1 MKITKKHND
10 GLTNF
15 YDLDSGDIFL
25 SSNAYYLKI
34 NRINLEEK
42 YDVNA
47 VRIDTGEVCY
57 FENDEQIKKV
67 EAELIVEV

>member
-25 SSNAYYLKI
+25 LNNTYYLKI
-34 NRINLEEK
+34 NAIDLG
-42 YDVNA
+42 DDGIVSA
-47 VRIDTGEVCY
+47 VRIDTGEVY
-57 FENDEQIKKV
+57 WFANDERVKKV
-67 EAELIVEV
+67 KAELIVEV

>member
-25 SSNAYYLKI
+25 LGNTYYLKI
-34 NRINLEEK
+34 NVIEPDEG
-42 YDVNA
+42 DDINA
-47 VRIDTGEVCY
+47 VRIDTGEVYC
-57 FENDEQIKKV
+57 FTNDQRVKKV

>member
-15 YDLDSGDIFL
+15 YNLDSGDIFL
-25 SSNAYYLKI
+25 LDNAYYLKI
-34 NRINLEEK
+34 NAIELE
-42 YDVNA
+42 DGSIVSA
-47 VRIDTGEVCY
+47 VRIDTGEVY
-57 FENDEQIKKV
+57 WFANDERVEKV

>member
-25 SSNAYYLKI
+25 LANDYYLKI
-34 NRINLEEK
+34 NVFESEE
-42 YDVNA
+42 DGNVNA
-47 VRIDTGEVCY
+47 VRIDTGEIYC
-57 FENDEQIKKV
+57 FANDQRVKKV